1 MSHKEY
7 IFNLDYDVLDSINI
21 PFSAVNIAGVDTNS
35 TYSGAIGALTFNID
49 FNNADTV
56 VSDID
61 YFIDFGDGTI
71 SRDFSATHIY
81 DIPGDY
87 KVTLVVSDS
96 ANNLFK
102 SDDSR
107 FISVRNVIPDVL
119 QLTFSGDGTQFRSAP
134 TAPMIV
140 TRYNSVE
147 TSKILSANDY
157 SINLSVS
164 GNESDLFTEDT
175 YYKTGNIQLKR
186 GSFFMDK
193 IGTDFNVIDSIKTSS
208 NNIYA
213 KLDGGSLVFNGN
225 KEADNYFVGTSG
237 FATFFYYED

>member
-1 MSHKEY
+1 MSYKEY

-21 PFSAVNIAGVDTNS
+21 PFSAVNIAGIDTIT
-35 TYSGAIGALTFNID
+35 TYSGEIGKLTFNVD
-49 FNNADTV
+49 FNNADPI

-71 SRDFSATHIY
+71 SGDVSATHIY
-81 DIPGDY
+81 DVPGDY

-186 GSFFMDK
+186 GSFFMNRV
-193 IGTDFNVIDSIKTSS
+193 GADFNVIDSIKTTS

-213 KLDGGSLVFNGN
+213 KLNGSSLVFNTE
-225 KEADNYFVGTSG
+225 KEDDNYFVGTSG
-237 FATFFYYED
+237 VASFFYYED